1 MLEHHGKEVVKASVS
16 FDDNKK
22 EFFET
27 APHVLKNSGLLLRS
41 CFLNAVYSLLEI
53 LEKTETTFVS
63 VPRKEKI
70 VFKQPLLEISQF
82 FYMRGCFKK
91 FSYCHW
97 SVF

>member
-41 CFLNAVYSLLEI
+41 CFLNAVYPFLEI

-63 VPRKEKI
+63 VPRKEKN
-70 VFKQPLLEISQF
+70 
-82 FYMRGCFKK
+82 
-91 FSYCHW
+91 
-97 SVF
+97 SVQTTAP